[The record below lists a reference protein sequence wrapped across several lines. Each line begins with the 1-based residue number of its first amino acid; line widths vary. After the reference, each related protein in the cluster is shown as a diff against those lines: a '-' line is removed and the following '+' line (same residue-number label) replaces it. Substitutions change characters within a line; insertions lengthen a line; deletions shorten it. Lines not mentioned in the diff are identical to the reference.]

1 MNTKDENM
9 IQDYDAILDERY
21 GAEGTPQRAKFEE
34 NAYAYYSGQILK
46 EARKN
51 ARLSQIELAQ
61 RTQTT
66 KSYISRIENGGIV
79 PSVAVFYK
87 MISALGMSINI
98 VNTQA
103 NYVSEPEAPIY
114 GKGKSDI

>member
-46 EARKN
+46 EARKKC
-51 ARLSQIELAQ
+51 
-61 RTQTT
+61 QT
-66 KSYISRIENGGIV
+66 KPN
-79 PSVAVFYK
+79 
-87 MISALGMSINI
+87 
-98 VNTQA
+98 
-103 NYVSEPEAPIY
+103 
-114 GKGKSDI
+114 